1 MSMKVVRWVQRNS
14 IDNRI
19 MRASQMKLSRV
30 YSIILKINNMA
41 VTPARMLPVI
51 LLFLH
56 SIISATIN
64 NNRN

>member
-14 IDNRI
+14 IDKRI
-19 MRASQMKLSRV
+19 MRESQMKLSRV

>member
-19 MRASQMKLSRV
+19 MRESQMKLSRV

>member
-19 MRASQMKLSRV
+19 MTESQMKLSKV